1 MIVPTDSD
9 SIYKALSGLQNT
21 RGSVAV
27 VRPDNP
33 PEGIAGFIF
42 DIRTDDSS
50 DLESDIPDHYLED
63 NTAVQDHI
71 ALRPETVSVS
81 GETGELVYTAVTTP
95 AVSNIPDTL
104 PLIPSLMPELSIAA
118 AAAQLALIEAVDGF
132 NSAMA
137 QTQSLYGYYT
147 ATFPQAAGQTKQ
159 SRIYNYFYQ
168 LWKGRQLFSVE
179 TPWGY
184 FTNMAIQSL
193 SAKQGESTRYITSFD
208 ITFKKIRV
216 AQEVSVKQGL
226 VLNSAVFGRVP
237 TLTSTG
243 RNLDQ
248 RSVVSQ
254 NGTVGQTQVTSGLT
268 PFITNF
274 TK

>member
-1 MIVPTDSD
+1 MIVPTDSA
-9 SIYKALSGLQNT
+9 SIYQELSELQNA

-27 VRPDNP
+27 IRPDNP

-42 DIRTDDSS
+42 DIRTDDGS
-50 DLESDIPDHYLED
+50 DLESDITDHYLED
-63 NTAVQDHI
+63 NSAVQDHI

-81 GETGELVYTAVTTP
+81 GETGELVYDTPTTP
-95 AVSNIPDTL
+95 VVTKVPDVL
-104 PLIPSLMPELSIAA
+104 PLIVGLMPALSEAGA
-118 AAAQLALIEAVDGF
+118 LAQLATEATIVGV
-132 NSAMA
+132 NNAMA
-137 QTQSLYGYYT
+137 QTQSLYGFYD
-147 ATFPQAAGQTKQ
+147 ARFPRSTGQTKQ

-168 LWKGRQLFSVE
+168 LWRGRQLFSVE

-216 AQEVSVKQGL
+216 AQEISVQQGL
-226 VLNSAVFGRVP
+226 IEDRAVYNGNGVLRSA
-237 TLTSTG
+237 G
-243 RNLDQ
+243 RNADQ
-248 RSVVSQ
+248 RSKINQ
-254 NGTVGQTQVTSGLT
+254 NGTLGQTTATGIS
-268 PFITNF
+268 PFISSF